1 MAYYNRRKK
10 RRQAEAAR
18 QAGPTPEQQLVAQQL
33 EDLKKQRT
41 EEELFRPEF
50 YRSQGYTLDAAT
62 GQYRKMSEEERLA
75 GMNPE
80 EKSAY
85 TIQSLANERT
95 LKAMKGEL
103 AIDPAVEQDIASS
116 EQTTRAELA
125 AQLGTGY
132 EVSTPGMKRLEEM
145 KAKANALRSQLRHG
159 EISMAEGLVSGR
171 RGERADISGNYRSL
185 SSPYERM
192 GQEGNLLNRYAQ
204 ERAAAQAAKEARR
217 NRYAQIGGA
226 AIGAGGM
233 IAASSREL
241 KENIKLVSEREDEEL
256 LERVIST
263 PLSRYN
269 YVPEVAEEIGD
280 DGREHLGLI
289 AEDAPA
295 EVATH
300 GRKAIDLYDMNA
312 VLWASVRALSREV
325 TKLRGLLEPV
335 Y

>member
-1 MAYYNRRKK
+1 MGLLRKK
-10 RRQAEAAR
+10 KKGSS
-18 QAGPTPEQQLVAQQL
+18 GPTPEQLLINQQL
-33 EDLKKQRT
+33 EDLKRQRA

-85 TIQSLANERT
+85 TIQQLANERT
-95 LKAMKGEL
+95 LKGMRGEL
-103 AIDPAVEQDIASS
+103 AIDPAVEQDIAS
-116 EQTTRAELA
+116 EEERTRAELTG
-125 AQLGTGY
+125 QLGTGY
-132 EVSTPGMKRLEEM
+132 AVSTPGMKRLEEM

-171 RGERADISGNYRSL
+171 RGERADISGNYRTL

-192 GQEGNLLNRYAQ
+192 GQEGNLLNRFAQ

-217 NRYAQIGGA
+217 NRYAQIAGA
-226 AIGAGGM
+226 GIGAGGI
-233 IAASSREL
+233 IAASSREF
-241 KENIKLVSEREDEEL
+241 KENIKPVSEREDAEL
-256 LERVIST
+256 LERVIAT

-269 YVPEVAEEIGD
+269 YVQDLAEELGD
-280 DGREHLGLI
+280 NGREHLGLI
-289 AEDAPA
+289 AEDAP
-295 EVATH
+295 EEIATH

-325 TKLRGLLEPV
+325 TRLRGLLEPMH
-335 Y
+335 